1 MVFSVGKY
9 PHGCKHL
16 HSLHLQPPFFRWL
29 HHPPC
34 GLDLPLLLHRLCRL
48 GQKLTAQVFIQ
59 VLILTVM
66 YRLVGKTFSESCPQ
80 MLTGCPSCRVIVKE
94 TADLGI
100 VSQYA
105 FRLCEIGNGVQD
117 DIVLRGQ
124 SGELQVVLNS
134 DCKER

>member
-48 GQKLTAQVFIQ
+48 GQGFSAQIVVQ
-59 VLILTVM
+59 VLILTIV
-66 YRLVGKTFSESCPQ
+66 YGLVEQAFPKHRLQ
-80 MLTGCPSCRVIVKE
+80 MFTGCPSCRVIVKE
-94 TADLGI
+94 TADSG
-100 VSQYA
+100 VVCQYA
-105 FRLCEIGNGVQD
+105 HRLCEIGNGVQD